1 MYIPLV
7 SVYLQHKALP
17 WNLLQTLHRQQ
28 STYRSFWLGG
38 EEHFKEKAR
47 EAAMKP
53 CCPQWRAVC
62 CTKSFEAFSNSFQ
75 ALFKLFSSS
84 FEVFNHSEN
93 HFLWQIRVQ
102 WGFKPSESRAYRTT
116 SLCKLV
122 SQCIPHILPRP
133 YSVYDFYHSTGCSQA
148 QLPENSF
155 AIQRSRTLQCPALI
169 ISTFDA
175 FWSILMY
182 FVSLSLLSRL
192 SRCWTWRP
200 ESCLK

>member
-75 ALFKLFSSS
+75 TLLKYSTILKTISFGKFGSNGVLSRQNHGHIAQRPSAACKPMYTSHFTQALLGLRLLPQ
-84 FEVFNHSEN
+84 HW
-93 HFLWQIRVQ
+93 LLA
-102 WGFKPSESRAYRTT
+102 GTT
-116 SLCKLV
+116 SGKQFHNSEEQDSAV
-122 SQCIPHILPRP
+122 SCAHYL
-133 YSVYDFYHSTGCSQA
+133 D
-148 QLPENSF
+148 
-155 AIQRSRTLQCPALI
+155 
-169 ISTFDA
+169 FDA
-175 FWSILMY
+175 FWSIL
-182 FVSLSLLSRL
+182 SLCHCCQDCQGAGL
-192 SRCWTWRP
+192 
-200 ESCLK
+200 EDLKAAWNTCIE

>member
-1 MYIPLV
+1 VYIPLV
-7 SVYLQHKALP
+7 SVHLQHKALP
-17 WNLLQTLHRQQ
+17 WNLLQTLQRQQ
-28 STYRSFWLGG
+28 SKYRSFWLGG

-75 ALFKLFSSS
+75 TPLKYSTILKTIS
-84 FEVFNHSEN
+84 FGKFGSNGVWSRQNHG
-93 HFLWQIRVQ
+93 HIAQ
-102 WGFKPSESRAYRTT
+102 
-116 SLCKLV
+116 LV

-155 AIQRSRTLQCPALI
+155 AIQRSRTVQCPALI
-169 ISTFDA
+169 I
-175 FWSILMY
+175 
-182 FVSLSLLSRL
+182 
-192 SRCWTWRP
+192 
-200 ESCLK
+200 